1 MPRARP
7 ADGQMVSADGLTS
20 GPARSHRAGQTPPKS
35 PAVPGHSVAVLL
47 KIYAH
52 CIDGQAD
59 AANKRIADAL
69 GGTDDSPDNYGQD
82 DQAS

>member
-1 MPRARP
+1 VCRNSGPPATEVARRARH
-7 ADGQMVSADGLTS
+7 G
-20 GPARSHRAGQTPPKS
+20 
-35 PAVPGHSVAVLL
+35 VAILL

-69 GGTDDSPDNYGQD
+69 GTQD
-82 DQAS
+82 T